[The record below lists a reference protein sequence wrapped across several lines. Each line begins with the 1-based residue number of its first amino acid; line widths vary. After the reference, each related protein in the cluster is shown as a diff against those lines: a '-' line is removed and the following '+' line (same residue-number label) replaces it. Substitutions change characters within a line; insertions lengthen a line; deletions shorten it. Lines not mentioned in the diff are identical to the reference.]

1 MTLRAALLFLS
12 VLWLAGCADPSPV
25 IEAEPVIEAPQA
37 GTADLSR
44 MPAPDCVSPGL
55 EDGDGIGGTGCRVE

>member
-1 MTLRAALLFLS
+1 MTLRAALLLLS
-12 VLWLAGCADPSPV
+12 VLWLAGCTDPPPV
-25 IEAEPVIEAPQA
+25 IEAEPVMEAPQA

-44 MPAPDCVSPGL
+44 MQEPDCLSPGP